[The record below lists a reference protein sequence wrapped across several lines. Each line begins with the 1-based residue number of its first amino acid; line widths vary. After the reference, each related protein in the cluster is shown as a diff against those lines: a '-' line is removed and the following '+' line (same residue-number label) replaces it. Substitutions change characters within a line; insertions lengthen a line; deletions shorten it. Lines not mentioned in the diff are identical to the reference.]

1 MGLIGWSS
9 FDFVVCPRDPAVLL
23 ATSPDGTAAASAP
36 VVRPTAVVYLLIYN
50 PPEGPAVPGNPEVPL
65 AGGGWTLLA
74 RRDTGW
80 GWSRSL
86 AAHGASAHAPA
97 RVAKAVAV
105 RVLTSYGVAVE
116 GWTNDK
122 PADQPAAQPTDPVV
136 FRARLAPAQSA
147 AHPTPAPRRAVLGQ
161 LQGH

>member
-9 FDFVVCPRDPAVLL
+9 FDFVVGPRDPAALL
-23 ATSPDGTAAASAP
+23 ATSHDGTAAAGAP
-36 VVRPTAVVYLLIYN
+36 VVRPSAVAYLLIYN
-50 PPEGPAVPGNPEVPL
+50 PPEGPDVPSSPEVPL
-65 AGGGWTLLA
+65 AGGWTLLA

-105 RVLTSYGVAVE
+105 RVLASFGVTVE
-116 GWTNDK
+116 GWTND
-122 PADQPAAQPTDPVV
+122 QPAAQHAAQPADPAV
-136 FRARLAPAQSA
+136 FRARLATAQYA
-147 AHPTPAPRRAVLGQ
+147 GPPMAAPRRAVFGQ

>member
-1 MGLIGWSS
+1 MGLIGLSS
-9 FDFVVCPRDPAVLL
+9 FDFVVRPRDPVALP
-23 ATSPDGTAAASAP
+23 ATAPDDTAAAGAP
-36 VVRPTAVVYLLIYN
+36 IIRPSAVVYLLIYN
-50 PPEGPAVPGNPEVPL
+50 PPEGPAVPTSPEVPL
-65 AGGGWTLLA
+65 AGGWTLLA
-74 RRDTGW
+74 RRDPGW

>member
-1 MGLIGWSS
+1 VGLIGWSS
-9 FDFVVCPRDPAVLL
+9 FDRVVGPRDPAALL
-23 ATSPDGTAAASAP
+23 ATSHDGTAAAEAP
-36 VVRPTAVVYLLIYN
+36 VVRPNAVVYLLIYN
-50 PPEGPAVPGNPEVPL
+50 PPEGPDVPGSPEVSL
-65 AGGGWTLLA
+65 AGGWTLLA

-105 RVLTSYGVAVE
+105 RVLASFGVAVE
-116 GWTNDK
+116 GWTND
-122 PADQPAAQPTDPVV
+122 QHAAQPTDPAV
-136 FRARLAPAQSA
+136 FRARLATAQYA
-147 AHPTPAPRRAVLGQ
+147 GQPMPAPRRAVFGQ